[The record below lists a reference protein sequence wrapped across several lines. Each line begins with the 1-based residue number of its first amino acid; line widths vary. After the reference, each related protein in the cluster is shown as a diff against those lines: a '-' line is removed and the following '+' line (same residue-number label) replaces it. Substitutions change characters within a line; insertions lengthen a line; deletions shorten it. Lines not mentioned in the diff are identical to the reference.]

1 MALLVFIVLV
11 AAAALTGAQFEPGAW
26 YSQLAKPAWTPPDEL
41 FAPVWSALY
50 LAIALAGWRVWRVAR
65 GLPASLQL
73 WGVQLV
79 LNMLWSWLFFG
90 LHRPRLALLDIVLLL
105 LSIVAFIATAQ
116 RHSIVASWL
125 FVPYMAWVAFA
136 TALNV
141 AIVRLN

>member
-26 YSQLAKPAWTPPDEL
+26 YSQLARPAWTPPNQL

-50 LAIALAGWRVWRVAR
+50 LAIAVAGWRVWRVAR
-65 GLPASLQL
+65 GVPASLQL

-79 LNMLWSWLFFG
+79 LNLLWSWLFFG
-90 LHRPRLALLDIVLLL
+90 LHRPRLALLDSVLLL
-105 LSIVAFIATAQ
+105 LSIVAFIATAR
-116 RHSIVASWL
+116 RHSMVASWL

-136 TALNV
+136 TALNL